1 MSTEKNDDKKSNNSF
16 FSINESYVGV
26 IDAIITT
33 VRKKFVNTFCRMGYS
48 RNILSIVIELVFI
61 N

>member
-16 FSINESYVGV
+16 FYINDSYDGV

-33 VRKKFVNTFCRMGYS
+33 VRKKLVNTSFKMGY
-48 RNILSIVIELVFI
+48 
-61 N
+61 